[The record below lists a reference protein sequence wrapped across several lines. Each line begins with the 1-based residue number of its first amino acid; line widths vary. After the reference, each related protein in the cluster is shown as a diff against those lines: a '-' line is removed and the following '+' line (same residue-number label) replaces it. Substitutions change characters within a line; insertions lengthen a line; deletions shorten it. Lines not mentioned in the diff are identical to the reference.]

1 MMKFFLC
8 ILFALTM
15 LGQAAPRL
23 HSDFYGKYLG
33 GWNAKG
39 KRAADYEISGSS
51 YRTWKPQVTPM
62 LAGGIYI
69 SVRIDYLRGLLS
81 SDDHASLE
89 LTVDKNGNV
98 VAARSSL
105 ALQGKRV
112 TSDLIRGTGK
122 LGTSVAGMQGA
133 TKIGV
138 DLVADLSEKMLREK
152 ITEPGRVTF
161 PAVVQHNYNL
171 LCLSIAN
178 EKTKAVALDENG
190 KPIEQVGP
198 KNPNPPKDKTDDP
211 KQVAPLN
218 VK

>member
-1 MMKFFLC
+1 
-8 ILFALTM
+8 
-15 LGQAAPRL
+15 
-23 HSDFYGKYLG
+23 
-33 GWNAKG
+33 
-39 KRAADYEISGSS
+39 
-51 YRTWKPQVTPM
+51 M

-89 LTVDKNGNV
+89 LTVDKDGNII
-98 VAARSSL
+98 AARSSL

-122 LGTSVAGMQGA
+122 LGTSVAGMEGA
-133 TKIGV
+133 AKIGV

-198 KNPNPPKDKTDDP
+198 RNPNPPQEKADEP